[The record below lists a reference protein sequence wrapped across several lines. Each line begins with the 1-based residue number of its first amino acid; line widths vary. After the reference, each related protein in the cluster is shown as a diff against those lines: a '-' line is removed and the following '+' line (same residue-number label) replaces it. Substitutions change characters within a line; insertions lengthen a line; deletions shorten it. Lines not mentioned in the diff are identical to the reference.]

1 MHRSERVLL
10 ERLFMQSIVAG
21 EASGV
26 KRSEQMPRSRVQQ
39 DVERARFVEG
49 LRGMRGGHQAQAAVT
64 PDSSKTMESPAEQA
78 GGSVRRLARASWMIG
93 AVIWRLSLPVLLFV
107 VALIPRWSLAHTLD
121 LVTDESTYIRIG
133 RLNYTLLVT
142 GHLTNPQWM
151 INFEAPSLPKILM
164 GFGSLWAQQNRSP
177 GDWLIGARIP
187 GVLLGALFIVLIY
200 WLARP
205 IFGKLPALF
214 GALALALS
222 PWVAYFSAIAYLD
235 SYLLGFVTLAVL
247 LTWHAVRHPW
257 LFALVGALLG
267 LSFDSK
273 YTGAFA
279 LLPIAAYLAYYYAFR
294 VHRRPPLHVLL
305 IPLVTLVAIY
315 VADPALW
322 VSPFDRLWDGI
333 TFQWNHAARGH
344 SVFLNGRVWDHV
356 PPGEVVFILVA
367 KMSLFICIPALL
379 ALPWALA
386 RIIRARGNPS
396 GRDERAAFAF
406 FWLFGMLLPFGMLN
420 IVVGT
425 HYMLPL
431 APAVTC
437 IGAWALL
444 GACRW
449 LGPRLIT
456 WSETWG
462 ETWGGTWGGRGLA
475 ALRARLGSRGA
486 ASGTAEAAPR
496 WLIAARAFL
505 TPTRARR
512 LAVFGLLVAACLAMT
527 IPPLTG
533 LLTVPQAEGYT
544 SEWLDGE
551 NSSLQVAYPGY
562 ADGTQWVTD
571 HTKGWVTVSLIGT
584 PGSMDYW
591 MMTRQYLFPERIRLD
606 VSNVIIGQP
615 YEPPSV
621 PAGRPHYL
629 VWPAHLIQRQFPT
642 LPNWRSKVVAT
653 IKGGDTIYCYIIR
666 VQ

>member
-1 MHRSERVLL
+1 
-10 ERLFMQSIVAG
+10 
-21 EASGV
+21 
-26 KRSEQMPRSRVQQ
+26 
-39 DVERARFVEG
+39 
-49 LRGMRGGHQAQAAVT
+49 MRGGHQAAVA
-64 PDSSKTMESPAEQA
+64 PDSSKAIESPVVHARELL
-78 GGSVRRLARASWMIG
+78 SHLARVSWMIG
-93 AVIWRLSLPVLLFV
+93 AAIWRLALPVMLFV
-107 VALIPRWSLAHTLD
+107 VAIIPRWSLAHTLD
-121 LVTDESTYIRIG
+121 LVTDESTYVRIG
-133 RLNYTLLVT
+133 RLDYTLLTT
-142 GHLTNPQWM
+142 GHLTNPKWM
-151 INFEAPSLPKILM
+151 INFEAPSLPKLLM

-187 GVLLGALFIVLIY
+187 GVILGALFIVLIY

-235 SYLLGFVTLAVL
+235 SYLLGFVTLAIL

-257 LFALVGALLG
+257 LFALVGVMLG
-267 LSFDSK
+267 LAFDSK
-273 YTGAFA
+273 YTAAFA
-279 LLPIAAYLAYYYAFR
+279 VIPIGAYLAYYYAFR
-294 VHRRPPLHVLL
+294 AHRRPPRHIWL
-305 IPLVTLVAIY
+305 IPVMTLLAVYI
-315 VADPALW
+315 ADPVVW
-322 VSPFDRLWDGI
+322 VSPLDRLWDGI
-333 TFQWNHAARGH
+333 AFQWNHAARGH

-379 ALPWALA
+379 ALPWALV
-386 RIIRARGNPS
+386 RIIQARGNPS

-406 FWLFGMLLPFGMLN
+406 FWLFGMLIPFGMLN

-449 LGPRLIT
+449 LGPRLV
-456 WSETWG
+456 
-462 ETWGGTWGGRGLA
+462 TWGGRGVA
-475 ALRARLGSRGA
+475 AIRARAGSVA
-486 ASGTAEAAPR
+486 AGTSRTAEAAPR
-496 WLIAARAFL
+496 WLAGLRAFF
-505 TPTRARR
+505 TQARARR
-512 LAVFGLLVAACLAMT
+512 LAVFVLLLAACVAMT
-527 IPPLTG
+527 IPPLNG
-533 LLTVPQAEGYT
+533 LLTVSQAEGYT

-571 HTKGWVTVSLIGT
+571 HTEGWVTVSLIGT

-591 MMTRQYLFPERIRLD
+591 MMTRQYLYPERIRLNI
-606 VSNVIIGQP
+606 SNVILGEP

-621 PAGRPHYL
+621 PKGRPHYL
-629 VWPAHLIQRQFPT
+629 IWPAHLIQREFPT

-653 IKGGDTIYCYIIR
+653 IKGGSTIYCYIIR

>member
-1 MHRSERVLL
+1 
-10 ERLFMQSIVAG
+10 
-21 EASGV
+21 
-26 KRSEQMPRSRVQQ
+26 
-39 DVERARFVEG
+39 
-49 LRGMRGGHQAQAAVT
+49 MRGGHQAAVA
-64 PDSSKTMESPAEQA
+64 PDSSKTMESPAEHA
-78 GGSVRRLARASWMIG
+78 RALFSYLARMSWLIS
-93 AVIWRLSLPVLLFV
+93 AAIWRVCVPVMLFV
-107 VALIPRWSLAHTLD
+107 VAFIPRWSLAHTLD

-133 RLNYTLLVT
+133 RLDYTLLTT
-142 GHLTNPQWM
+142 GHLTNPKWM
-151 INFEAPSLPKILM
+151 INFEAPSLPKLLM

-187 GVLLGALFIVLIY
+187 GVILGALFIVLIY
-200 WLARP
+200 WLSRP

-235 SYLLGFVTLAVL
+235 SYLLGFVTLAIL
-247 LTWHAVRHPW
+247 LTWHAARHPW
-257 LFALVGALLG
+257 LFVLVGVLLG
-267 LSFDSK
+267 LAFDSK
-273 YTGAFA
+273 YTAAFA
-279 LLPIAAYLAYYYAFR
+279 VLPIGAYLAYYYAFR
-294 VHRRPPLHVLL
+294 VHRRPPRQIWL
-305 IPLVTLVAIY
+305 IPLMTLLAIY
-315 VADPALW
+315 VADPAVW
-322 VSPFDRLWDGI
+322 ASPLDRLWDGI
-333 TFQWNHAARGH
+333 AFQWNHAARGH
-344 SVFLNGRVWDHV
+344 SVYLNGRVWDHV

-379 ALPWALA
+379 ALPWALV
-386 RIIRARGNPS
+386 RIIRARGAPN

-406 FWLFGMLLPFGMLN
+406 FWLFGMLIPFGMLN

-456 WSETWG
+456 WG
-462 ETWGGTWGGRGLA
+462 ERSVA
-475 ALRARLGSRGA
+475 AIRARTGSVVAGA
-486 ASGTAEAAPR
+486 SRTAEAAPR
-496 WLIAARAFL
+496 WPAGLRAFF
-505 TPTRARR
+505 TQTRARR
-512 LAVFGLLVAACLAMT
+512 LAAFALLLAACLAMT
-527 IPPLTG
+527 IPPLNG
-533 LLTVPQAEGYT
+533 LLTVSQAEGYT

-571 HTKGWVTVSLIGT
+571 HTEGWVTVSLIGT

-591 MMTRQYLFPERIRLD
+591 MMTRQYLYPERIRLD
-606 VSNVIIGQP
+606 ISNVILGEQ
-615 YEPPSV
+615 YQPPSV
-621 PAGRPHYL
+621 PRGRPHYL
-629 VWPAHLIQRQFPT
+629 IWPAHLIQREFPT

-653 IKGGDTIYCYIIR
+653 IKGGSTIYCYIIR